1 MTRPSILIAGGGTGG
16 HVFPAVAVAEALES
30 LADLEV
36 VFCGTERGIESRVI
50 PARGWRLERLVVEP
64 MKGGGPA
71 RALRGA
77 LIAVWATV
85 HALKLVR
92 TVKPRV
98 VLSVGGYASGPATLA
113 AALLGIPVAVLEP
126 NSVPGLSNRVLAP
139 LAKRAYLAWDEA
151 GPSFRSST
159 IRSVGM
165 PLRAGFGGRASYAPG
180 AHARVLVMGGSQG
193 AAVLNE
199 RLPEAIALAAARGGT
214 ARSVEVLHQAG
225 RDRDQA
231 VRDAY
236 ARVKFDRATVVPFID
251 DVAGAIADCDLIVAR
266 AGAGTLAEIA
276 AVGRASLL
284 VPFPHAADDH
294 QAKNAEAFATLGAAV
309 CLRQESADVPR
320 LATELRRLLA
330 DDSARIGM
338 AAASRARGRPNA
350 ARLVAEDLLA
360 LAGIPE
366 RAGDGQGVK
375 RFAAVDGSPAGRF

>member
-1 MTRPSILIAGGGTGG
+1 VTGPSILIAGGGTGG
-16 HVFPAVAVAEALES
+16 HVFPGVAVAEALES

-64 MKGGGPA
+64 MKGGGPV

-77 LIAVWATV
+77 LVAVRATLQ
-85 HALKLVR
+85 ALTLVR
-92 TVKPRV
+92 RVKPRV

-113 AALLGIPVAVLEP
+113 AALLGVPVAVLEP

-139 LAKRAYLAWDEA
+139 LARRAYLAWEEA
-151 GPSFRSST
+151 APAFRSST
-159 IRSVGM
+159 IRSVGV
-165 PLRAGFGGRASYAPG
+165 PLRAGFGGRAPYTPG
-180 AHARVLVMGGSQG
+180 GHARVLVMGGSQG

-199 RLPEAIALAAARGGT
+199 RLPEAIALAAARG

-236 ARVKFDRATVVPFID
+236 AHAKFERATVVPFID
-251 DVAGAIADCDLIVAR
+251 DVAGAIADCDLVVAR

-294 QAKNAEAFATLGAAV
+294 QARNAEALARTGAAV
-309 CLRQESADVPR
+309 CLRQEAADVAR
-320 LATELRRLLA
+320 LATELGRLLG
-330 DDSARIGM
+330 DDSARVGM
-338 AAASRARGRPNA
+338 AAASRARGRPDA
-350 ARLVAEDLLA
+350 ARLVAEDLLT

-375 RFAAVDGSPAGRF
+375 RFAAIAGSPAGRF